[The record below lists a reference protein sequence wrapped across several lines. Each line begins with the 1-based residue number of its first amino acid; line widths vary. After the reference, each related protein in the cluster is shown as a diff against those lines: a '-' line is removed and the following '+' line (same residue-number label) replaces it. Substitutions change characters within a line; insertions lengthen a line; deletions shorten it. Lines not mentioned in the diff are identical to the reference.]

1 MPSEQTLITSSIH
14 EELVTSTTTEWR
26 DRVAQAYLGKWG
38 ARELTERVRDRIHW
52 IAGQVRGET
61 VLDVG
66 CSEGILALLLAREGL
81 RVTGVDLNR
90 QALAYARELL
100 SAERPEV
107 QARVKLIEA
116 DFFTCPINQ
125 TFDTVVLGEIL
136 EHVVTPQRLL
146 ERALACLAPGGRLV
160 LTTPMGLAPAA
171 DHKRSYVLSDVVAL
185 LKNQLQINH
194 LSVRDGY
201 ICVVARRSNGRMPAE
216 SEASAELTSS
226 QSLLRITEAAL
237 VAAQRQLWEEL
248 DRRRAALLSKK
259 AQIGRLEEQVRD
271 LRRQLET
278 ASCQHH
284 QAQEA
289 LRERET
295 SERLLKLRLARAR
308 RIARARRGQVRKLQA
323 ELNQLQQAQ
332 TNLKHERARLAA
344 ELERAQ
350 AAPAL
355 VVALPASKGGCAL
368 TAEPIWVEAPVAA
381 NTSYELRG
389 KYLAPPQARRGDALV
404 SFCFLDQQSRPIA
417 GNYAGMSRSEKAGQF
432 MYLPAGTANEE
443 FALAFI
449 SPAEASAVRLGFR
462 RWNAPAVT
470 LDGSVRLVPKLRPV
484 SSDGGAARLP
494 AAARIQFRSVELP
507 NRAPRFSVRMAAIMD
522 EFTRWCF
529 QPECHLI
536 LIPPDNW
543 EARLAAEKPD
553 LLFVESAWRGNDDA
567 WRYLIRRSEPIEQ
580 GPLKELVDWCRKRG
594 IPTVFWNKEDP
605 PHFED
610 FLHAARLFDYVFTT
624 DANCV
629 PKYREALGHER
640 IDVLPFAI
648 QPAIHNPIN
657 AQRDVVGQVCFAGAY
672 YPRHTIRGDDMDVLL
687 RPAMSRGLTIFD
699 RNHGQP
705 WADRHRFPDEYQ
717 KAIRGGLPYAQM
729 LDAYKRF
736 RVFLNVNSVKDSPT
750 MFSRRVLELLACGT
764 PVISAYA
771 LGIEQLLGPDAVALV
786 KSEEEA
792 ARWMDLL
799 LRNPDLGAR
808 MVLRGQRRIFRE
820 HTCEQRLRKVMATIG
835 RPLPEKVPWVCV
847 ATCTNRPAMLENI
860 IANYQRQAWPCKELV
875 LVLNSDQF
883 DLEQV
888 RRRIA
893 EVPAARVLQ
902 VPQSRTLGE
911 CLNRSIDESDSDYWT
926 KFDDDDYYGPHFLT
940 DLLTAFSYTDAALV
954 GKYSYYAHLEGSR
967 CLALRYPGI
976 EHRYVTF
983 LAGSAMVVR
992 REVFDQ
998 VRFPE
1003 QNCGEDT
1010 VFLKECAAKGL
1021 RMYATDRF
1029 NHLLCRGARKE
1040 QHTWKIEDD
1049 EFLRACLIVAYGD
1062 NFREHVTV

>member
-1 MPSEQTLITSSIH
+1 MPSEQTLITSSVH
-14 EELVTSTTTEWR
+14 EELITSTTAEFR
-26 DRVAQAYLGKWG
+26 DCVAQAYLGKWG
-38 ARELTERVRDRIHW
+38 TREPTERVRNRIHW

-81 RVTGVDLNR
+81 RVTGIDVNR

-146 ERALACLAPGGRLV
+146 ERAAACLAPGGRLV

-171 DHKRSYVLSDVVAL
+171 EHKRSYVLSDVVAL
-185 LKNQLQINH
+185 LKGRLQISH

-201 ICVVARRSNGRMPAE
+201 ICVVARKSNGRMAAE

-226 QSLLRITEAAL
+226 RSLLRMTEEAL

-248 DRRRAALLSKK
+248 DRRRAALLSQK
-259 AQIGRLEEQVRD
+259 AQIEKLQEELSAVGKELGSACQ
-271 LRRQLET
+271 RQE
-278 ASCQHH
+278 QI
-284 QAQEA
+284 QEA
-289 LRERET
+289 LRKKEA
-295 SERLLKLRLARAR
+295 SEKLLKLRLARAR
-308 RIARARRGQVRKLQA
+308 RIVRARRDQVRKLKA
-323 ELNQLQQAQ
+323 ELSQLQQAQ
-332 TNLKHERARLAA
+332 ADLKREQTRLAA

-350 AAPAL
+350 ATPAL
-355 VVALPASKGGCAL
+355 VLALPASEGRCEL
-368 TAEPIWVEAPVAA
+368 RAEPIWVEAAIAP
-381 NTSYELRG
+381 NSSYELRG
-389 KYLAPPQARRGDALV
+389 KYLAPPQVVRGDGLV
-404 SFCFLDQQSRPIA
+404 SFCFLDRDSRPIT
-417 GNYAGMSRSEKAGQF
+417 GNYPGMSRSEKAGQF
-432 MYLPAGTANEE
+432 MYLPSGTAGQE
-443 FALAFI
+443 FVLPFV

-462 RWNAPAVT
+462 RWNASALT
-470 LDGSVRLVPKLRPV
+470 LGGSVHLVPRPPVV
-484 SSDGGAARLP
+484 SSHDGVGRLP
-494 AAARIQFRSVELP
+494 AAPKIEFRPVELP
-507 NRAPRFSVRMAAIMD
+507 NRPPRFSVRMAAIMD

-529 QPECHLI
+529 QPECHLV
-536 LIPPDNW
+536 LIRPDDW
-543 EARLAAEKPD
+543 KTRLAAEKPD

-567 WRYLIRRSEPIEQ
+567 WRYLIRGSEPIRE
-580 GPLKELVDWCRKRG
+580 GPLKELVDWCREHG

-610 FLHAARLFDYVFTT
+610 FVHAARLFDYVFTT

-672 YPRHTIRGDDMDVLL
+672 YPRHTVRGDDMDVLL
-687 RPAMSRGLTIFD
+687 RPARSRGLTIFD
-699 RNHGQP
+699 RNYGQP
-705 WADRHRFPDEYQ
+705 WAERHRFPDEYH

-771 LGIEQLLGPDAVALV
+771 LGIEQRLGPDAVALV

-792 ARWMDLL
+792 VRWMDLL
-799 LRNPDLGAR
+799 LRNPDLAAR
-808 MVLRGQRRIFRE
+808 MVLRGQRRIFSE
-820 HTCEQRLRKVMATIG
+820 HTCEQRVRKVMATIG
-835 RPLPEKVPWVCV
+835 RPLPEKVPRVCI
-847 ATCTNRPAMLENI
+847 ATSTNRPAMLENI

-883 DLEQV
+883 DLEEV
-888 RRRIA
+888 RRRVA
-893 EVPAARVLQ
+893 EIPGARVLQ
-902 VPQSRTLGE
+902 VPESRTLGE
-911 CLNRSIDESDSDYWT
+911 CLNRSIDESDSEYWT
-926 KFDDDDYYGPHFLT
+926 KFDDDNYYAPHFLT
-940 DLLTAFSYTDAALV
+940 DLLAAFSYTDAALV

-967 CLALRYPGI
+967 CLALRYPGT

-992 REVFDQ
+992 REVLDQ

-1003 QNCGEDT
+1003 QNSGEDT
-1010 VFLKECAAKGL
+1010 VFLRECAARGL

-1029 NHLLCRGARKE
+1029 NYLVWRGARKE
-1040 QHTWKIEDD
+1040 QHTWKIEDN
-1049 EFLRACLIVAYGD
+1049 EFLRACTIVAYGD